1 MKQIAII
8 TTVPDVIHTLIDN
21 SVLRRA
27 KDHEVVPFH
36 VIDVRKY
43 GKGNYRQIDDA
54 PFGGGSGMVLMAEPL
69 SMAIDAAYISIGES
83 KDETRVLFPAPQ
95 GSIWDHNC
103 ALENSKVEKIIVVCG
118 RYKGIDQRV
127 IDKYVTH
134 EYSLGDFVVSNGELT
149 GMVMIDSIVRLIPG
163 VLNSLH
169 SAMTDSFTQDLLDHP
184 HYTRPR
190 KIDGMSVPDV
200 LLSGDHENIQSWRR
214 EKSEINTR
222 EKRPDMWG
230 KYQQSLIELEK
241 KNEQG
246 G

>member
-1 MKQIAII
+1 M
-8 TTVPDVIHTLIDN
+8 
-21 SVLRRA
+21 
-27 KDHEVVPFH
+27 
-36 VIDVRKY
+36 
-43 GKGNYRQIDDA
+43 
-54 PFGGGSGMVLMAEPL
+54 
-69 SMAIDAAYISIGES
+69 
-83 KDETRVLFPAPQ
+83 
-95 GSIWDHNC
+95 
-103 ALENSKVEKIIVVCG
+103 
-118 RYKGIDQRV
+118 
-127 IDKYVTH
+127 
-134 EYSLGDFVVSNGELT
+134 VSNGELT

-222 EKRPDMWG
+222 QKRPDMWG